1 VVIKREENPPPQLGG
16 PNNLLKMA
24 TVQKQSRQRRVLE
37 SLEKQLK
44 SGLRSEKI
52 DGKTTGNK
60 VPLTEQDVKRIKKEI
75 EILSKSVK

>member
-1 VVIKREENPPPQLGG
+1 
-16 PNNLLKMA
+16 MA
-24 TVQKQSRQRRVLE
+24 TVQKQSRQKRVLD

-60 VPLTEQDVKRIKKEI
+60 VPLTEQDIKRIKKEI